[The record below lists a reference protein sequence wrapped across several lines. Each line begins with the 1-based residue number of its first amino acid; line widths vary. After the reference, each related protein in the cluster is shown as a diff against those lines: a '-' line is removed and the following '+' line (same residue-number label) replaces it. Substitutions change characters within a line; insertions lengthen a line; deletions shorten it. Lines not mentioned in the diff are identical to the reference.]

1 MIKRIRYFS
10 AGFFM
15 GVAELIPGIS
25 GSTVAL
31 LFGIYKNLIQ
41 ILSEL
46 KVNRK
51 TFTLDYLQNKL
62 QISLIIFLIIPMFAS
77 LILFAELINFLIEN
91 YNFYFYRFLSLLML
105 AIGIYVLKIFDK
117 ALVFYKKILLFL
129 IGSIFGSL
137 IGLIDIQFVESFP
150 FIFLGG
156 FIAFSFFLVP
166 GISGSAILVSI
177 GLYETMINS
186 IATANLPIISS
197 FLLGALVA
205 LILMPRFIKRIY
217 FRHNHKVDSLFAGLI
232 VYSGII
238 LL

>member
-1 MIKRIRYFS
+1 MINRIRYFF

-15 GVAELIPGIS
+15 GVAELIPGVS

-62 QISLIIFLIIPMFAS
+62 QISLIIFLIIPMLAS
-77 LILFAELINFLIEN
+77 LILFAELINFLIES
-91 YNFYFYRFLSLLML
+91 YNFYFYKSLGLLML
-105 AIGIYVLKIFDK
+105 VIGIYILKIFDK
-117 ALVFYKKILLFL
+117 TLVFYKKTILFL
-129 IGSIFGSL
+129 LGSMFGLL
-137 IGLIDIQFVESFP
+137 IGLIDIQFVESLP
-150 FIFLGG
+150 FISLGG

-186 IATANLPIISS
+186 IATGNLPIISS
-197 FLLGALVA
+197 FLFGTLVA
-205 LILMPRFIKRIY
+205 LIFMPRFIKRIY
-217 FRHNHKVDSLFAGLI
+217 FKHNHKVDSLFAGLI
-232 VYSGII
+232 TYSGII

>member
-1 MIKRIRYFS
+1 MINRIRYFF
-10 AGFFM
+10 AGIFM

-62 QISLIIFLIIPMFAS
+62 QISLIIFLIIPMIAS
-77 LILFAELINFLIEN
+77 LILFAELINFLIES
-91 YNFYFYRFLSLLML
+91 YNFYFYKFLGLLML
-105 AIGIYVLKIFDK
+105 VIGIYILKIFDK
-117 ALVFYKKILLFL
+117 ALVFYKKIILFL
-129 IGSIFGSL
+129 LGSIFGFL
-137 IGLIDIQFVESFP
+137 IGFIDIQFVESLP
-150 FIFLGG
+150 FISLGG

-186 IATANLPIISS
+186 IATGNLPIISS
-197 FLLGALVA
+197 FLLGTLVA
-205 LILMPRFIKRIY
+205 LVFMPRFIKRIY
-217 FRHNHKVDSLFAGLI
+217 FRHNHKVDSFFAGLI